1 MVRLYAAQL
10 SVLPSRSRFDFSNTN
25 YNYDNSNTNVSVH
38 LSFFFS
44 GINPANTA
52 KNKRSNENRWY

>member
-1 MVRLYAAQL
+1 MDRLYAAQL

-38 LSFFFS
+38 LSFFQWHKPCQY
-44 GINPANTA
+44 G
-52 KNKRSNENRWY
+52 KK